1 MKHLTE
7 PRDQIY
13 MDSHH
18 LQKTWTN
25 GLSSKHGKSFLI
37 PQISQEL
44 MSLRQPRKE

>member
-1 MKHLTE
+1 MNPEIKF
-7 PRDQIY
+7 ISKV